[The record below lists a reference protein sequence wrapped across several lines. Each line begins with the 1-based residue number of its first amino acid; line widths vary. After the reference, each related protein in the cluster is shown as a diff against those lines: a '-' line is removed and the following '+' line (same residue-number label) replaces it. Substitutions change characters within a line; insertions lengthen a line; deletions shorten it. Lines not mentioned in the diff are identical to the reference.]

1 MREPDLQPY
10 LERLEQLP
18 FVRSARV
25 VAGRHRVRDWALDA
39 IVQLETP
46 DGSVDL
52 PVQYRGTTMSATIAE
67 QVRLVSSRVPGLLA
81 LAPVVASGHAENLA
95 AAAVNFL
102 DLAGNCHVRIGD
114 RYIARIEGRR
124 PESRAPG
131 EKALRGPAYRVLCAL
146 LAKPTLVDATA
157 RELAAESGGVSP
169 QTAND
174 VRHRLVA
181 RGPLVATR
189 SGLQWAPDGYQSA
202 LELFLGGFPTLLPAL
217 TLGRFRARARTPEEV
232 EESLRPGLEAVGRWR
247 WGGAAGAWHVTR
259 FYRGDHTLIYFD
271 DPDRAALAQLPLVSD
286 TRGNVTLRRVPAPAA
301 LHGQTPET
309 VHPALLYADLL
320 AEGNSRARDAAA
332 DIHAAFLTEGARS

>member
-25 VAGRHRVRDWALDA
+25 VARMHRVRDWELDA
-39 IVQLETP
+39 IVQLTTP
-46 DGSVDL
+46 DGSVEL
-52 PVQYRGTTMSATIAE
+52 PVEHKATTMNATIAE
-67 QVRLVSSRVPGLLA
+67 QVRVVSSSVPGLLV
-81 LAPVVASGHAENLA
+81 LAPVVASGHGEQLA
-95 AAAVNFL
+95 AAGVNFM
-102 DLAGNCHVRIGD
+102 DLAGNCHMRIGD
-114 RYIARIEGRR
+114 RYIARIQGRR

-131 EKALRGPAYRVLCAL
+131 EKALRAPAYRVICAL
-146 LAKPTLVDATA
+146 LAKPDSVDATA
-157 RELAAESGGVSP
+157 RQLAAESGGVSP

-181 RGPLVATR
+181 RGLLVGTR
-189 SGLQWAPDGYQSA
+189 RGLEWEPGGYQGA

-217 TLGRFRARARTPEEV
+217 ALGRFRARARTPEAV

-247 WGGAAGAWHVTR
+247 WGGGAGAWHLTG
-259 FYRGDHTLIYFD
+259 FYRGDHTLVYFD
-271 DPDRAALAQLPLVSD
+271 DPDPAALARLPLIPD
-286 TRGNVTLRRVPAPAA
+286 TSGNVTLRRVPAPAV
-301 LHGQTPET
+301 LHGRTPDT

-332 DIHAAFLTEGARS
+332 EIHAKFLSEETRP